1 MYNQASACAD
11 SDTDGIYF
19 NLFGQEII
27 QRPEYFPFLLSY
39 DYAYYEPES
48 KLKAEDE
55 NIKDW
60 EKYFNNQLSYE
71 ETNALVKVVGLKHLQ
86 NWKKGDLTHQLS
98 KKLGKDF
105 YIKYRDGLDYLA
117 KAKELSLICL

>member
-1 MYNQASACAD
+1 M
-11 SDTDGIYF
+11 
-19 NLFGQEII
+19 
-27 QRPEYFPFLLSY
+27 LSY

-71 ETNALVKVVGLKHLQ
+71 ETNALVKIVGLRHLQ
-86 NWKKGDLTHQLS
+86 SWKKGDLTHQLS
-98 KKLGKDF
+98 KTGKRLL
-105 YIKYRDGLDYLA
+105 YKIQGRTGLPD
-117 KAKELSLICL
+117 KS

>member
-1 MYNQASACAD
+1 MKKILTSVALCFLMYNQASACAD

-86 NWKKGDLTHQLS
+86 NWKKEILHTSFQRNWEKISIPNTGTD
-98 KKLGKDF
+98 
-105 YIKYRDGLDYLA
+105 
-117 KAKELSLICL
+117 